1 MKFRIVIFLFTALL
15 FTNKIYAQ
23 SSTLGVDTNVVSG
36 NDSLTIIGTDTIIG
50 PPITFRSYNER
61 FIDFMFFDGSFNVV
75 SFHITEKSSSFQ
87 LMLSSLDS
95 STYCFSVSPEE
106 FKILMAYMKQ
116 FNDELLA
123 QPNYPIKCNYCQT
136 LQMFW
141 YDGDKER
148 STIKRS
154 YRIPSVFNEILEF
167 CYDVSSDDKR
177 KCSIELNYFHS
188 LEGFEDNLK
197 GPSSN
202 K

>member
-95 STYCFSVSPEE
+95 S
-106 FKILMAYMKQ
+106 IL
-116 FNDELLA
+116 
-123 QPNYPIKCNYCQT
+123 
-136 LQMFW
+136 LQ
-141 YDGDKER
+141 
-148 STIKRS
+148 
-154 YRIPSVFNEILEF
+154 
-167 CYDVSSDDKR
+167 R
-177 KCSIELNYFHS
+177 K
-188 LEGFEDNLK
+188 
-197 GPSSN
+197 P
-202 K
+202 